1 MEAFIFYFLCDNHLL
16 LHEFDISCV
25 LFQTHLPDMLV
36 LFNILIPSNFFFWI
50 SCPKA
55 KLNYIY

>member
-1 MEAFIFYFLCDNHLL
+1 MEAFIFFLCDNHLL

-36 LFNILIPSNFFFWI
+36 LLNVLNLLIFF
-50 SCPKA
+50 
-55 KLNYIY
+55 

>member
-1 MEAFIFYFLCDNHLL
+1 METFIFYFLCDNYLL

-36 LFNILIPSNFFFWI
+36 LFNILIPSNFFFRL
-50 SCPKA
+50 A
-55 KLNYIY
+55 ALKLN